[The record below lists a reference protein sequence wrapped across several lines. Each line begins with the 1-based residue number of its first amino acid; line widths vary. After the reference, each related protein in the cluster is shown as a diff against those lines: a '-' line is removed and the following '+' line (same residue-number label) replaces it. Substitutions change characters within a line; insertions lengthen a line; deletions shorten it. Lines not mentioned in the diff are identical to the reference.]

1 MFEGSWEILK
11 IREKKEKHT
20 WSVQVMNKLLN
31 GAYEYED
38 RGMNPLQ
45 AAQLYLTEDETM
57 PYKVSDSGGG
67 VKFGSIVEEQ
77 MMTPRRTTDH
87 HQDDNKGNDSK
98 KKIAEGNSL
107 LSLYI
112 YMHK

>member
-1 MFEGSWEILK
+1 
-11 IREKKEKHT
+11 
-20 WSVQVMNKLLN
+20 MNELLN
-31 GAYEYED
+31 GASHYEYED
-38 RGMNPLQ
+38 RGMNPTQ
-45 AAQLYLTEDETM
+45 AAQTEGETM
-57 PYKVSDSGGG
+57 PYTVSDSGGG

-107 LSLYI
+107 LYI
-112 YMHK
+112 YICISN